1 MKCLVKT
8 TGWIGD
14 SLFCIP
20 LAELL
25 KKEKG
30 YTQVDFYIYLP
41 QPFLLIKNDPYIDN
55 VYICNTLEP
64 KDESIYDSIYTMPV
78 GSLID
83 KPPTHIF
90 QQHCGIKNL
99 KSEFNITTIKE
110 HDYLAASFLNTL
122 PKRKS
127 IAIQGDWGAR
137 RWFVEN
143 GNFVKGD
150 VNSIISELYNSNKF
164 NLINISHEGNSGLKD
179 IRGYDGDPERYS
191 LMASIIKHCD
201 LFLGA
206 EGGLSNLASGVGTKC
221 IITTC
226 HLERDRILNKHHCRI
241 LGPEFLFPNCGH
253 INAHPH
259 LINQEFSDLVFN
271 FFKINKN

>member
-41 QPFLLIKNDPYIDN
+41 QPFLLIANDPYIDN
-55 VYICNTLEP
+55 VYVCGVSEP
-64 KDESIYDSIYTMPV
+64 KDDSIYDSIFTMPV
-78 GSLID
+78 CSVVD

-90 QQHCGIKNL
+90 QQHCGIKKL
-99 KSEFNITTIKE
+99 KSEFNITTTKQ
-110 HDYLAASFLNTL
+110 HDDYATYFLSTL
-122 PKRKS
+122 PIRKS
-127 IAIQGDWGAR
+127 IAIQGDWGKR

-143 GNFVKGD
+143 DNFVKGE
-150 VNSIISELYNSNKF
+150 VSSIISELHDSNNF
-164 NLINISHEGNSGLKD
+164 NLINISHEANSSLRD
-179 IRGYDGDPERYS
+179 VRGYDADPERYS

-201 LFLGA
+201 LFIGA
-206 EGGLSNLASGVGTKC
+206 EGGLTNLASGVGTKC

-226 HLERDRILNKHHCRI
+226 HMERDRIIKKHDCSI
-241 LGPEFLFPNCGH
+241 LGPESMFPNCGH
-253 INAHPH
+253 IHAHPH
-259 LINQEFSDLVFN
+259 STNDDIIKLIYKTL
-271 FFKINKN
+271 K